1 MTVKAKNLV
10 PGTMLT
16 AAAVVLYTAPASTKA
31 LIQKMTCTNN
41 DTVAR
46 TVTIHLVAS
55 GESATATNM
64 LVKALPIAGGYTAD
78 ISDAS
83 AHLLEAGGSIQ
94 ALASTAAV
102 VSIRV
107 SGVEIV

>member
-1 MTVKAKNLV
+1 MTVKAKNII

-16 AAAVVLYTAPASTKA
+16 ASVATLYTVPASTKA
-31 LIQKMTCTNN
+31 LIQKMSCVNT

-55 GESATATNM
+55 GETATPTNM
-64 LVKALPIAGGYTAD
+64 IVKALPIAAGYTAD

-94 ALASTAAV
+94 ALASTASV